1 MQRVGDFALEMHKKY
16 YHSTGPS
23 YEEYEFNKALDEINQ
38 INLAKPKDERIRFPR
53 DDIQTKEDMTPVQM
67 EHYMKTR

>member
-23 YEEYEFNKALDEINQ
+23 YEEYEFNKALDEIHQ
-38 INLAKPKDERIRFPR
+38 INLAKPREDRILPLAEF
-53 DDIQTKEDMTPVQM
+53 QK
-67 EHYMKTR
+67 